1 MKKVYLL
8 SNCKPTKE
16 QIEDLNRNFGN
27 VEIID
32 PSPEI
37 LNFWTDVDNEIE
49 MTYNDFCKKIEETI
63 EDIKLKKADITWI
76 EEDYYV
82 RKIFSRKLKD
92 LDISVIFSVK
102 EAEFEEIVK
111 EDGTVEDRIKDVKH
125 VRFESVK

>member
-37 LNFWTDVDNEIE
+37 LNFWTNVDNEIE

-63 EDIKLKKADITWI
+63 EDIKLKKADIAWI
-76 EEDYYV
+76 DEDYYV